1 LSVTRFGV
9 CFLMVF
15 GQLAFGG
22 TLALAIPPFF
32 KVERG
37 FYKSSASVYLSAA
50 ITSAVGL
57 GFLARRGGHPGAPSV
72 AWLWMMAGLW
82 AAFCAVLAVYLM
94 TLWTDDGRLR
104 ARAYSLSLAIGLL
117 AVLANALMLKPESFG
132 PAASAAYGLTAILSS
147 LVLGLASGAMLFG
160 HWYLIDPNL
169 PVDYLRSFVRL
180 LGAALVADLVALGL
194 VLAALLLLG
203 GGAAQAVRDL
213 ALSDRAVLIFR
224 MLIGPVASLVLAWMC
239 WQTLKIPQTMAATGL
254 LYITVMSV
262 LVGELL
268 GRFILFRT
276 SVPL

>member
-1 LSVTRFGV
+1 MTRFGV

-37 FYKSSASVYLSAA
+37 FYKS
-50 ITSAVGL
+50 TG
-57 GFLARRGGHPGAPSV
+57 
-72 AWLWMMAGLW
+72 
-82 AAFCAVLAVYLM
+82 AVYLGAGLTSAIGLAFLAHRGDHPGSPPAASLWALSALWALFCVVLALYLF
-94 TLWTDDGRLR
+94 TLWTDNGLVR
-104 ARAYSLSLAIGLL
+104 ARAYTCTLALGLV
-117 AVLANALMLKPESFG
+117 AVLANALTLR
-132 PAASAAYGLTAILSS
+132 PAAFGIVGSIAYGMTAVTSAM
-147 LVLGLASGAMLFG
+147 VLGFASGAMMFG

-169 PVDYLRSFVRL
+169 PVDYLRSLVRV
-180 LGAALVADLVALGL
+180 LGLALVGDLVVLGLAMAALALFG
-194 VLAALLLLG
+194 G
-203 GGAAQAVRDL
+203 GGAAAVRDL
-213 ALSDRAVLIFR
+213 ASSDLTVLIFR
-224 MLIGPVASLVLAWMC
+224 LLVGPAASLVLAWMC

>member
-1 LSVTRFGV
+1 MTRFGV

-15 GQLAFGG
+15 GELAFGG

-32 KVERG
+32 KIERG
-37 FYKSSASVYLSAA
+37 FYKSTGAVYLSAGLTNA
-50 ITSAVGL
+50 IGL
-57 GFLARRGGHPGAPSV
+57 AFLAWRGDRPGSPAALS
-72 AWLWMMAGLW
+72 LW
-82 AAFCAVLAVYLM
+82 ALSALWGAFCLVLALYLF
-94 TLWTDDGRLR
+94 TLWTDNGWLR
-104 ARAYSLSLAIGLL
+104 ARAYTIALALGLV
-117 AVLANALMLKPESFG
+117 AVLANALMLKPSAFG
-132 PAASAAYGLTAILSS
+132 VVALLAYGLSAVLSS
-147 LVLGLASGAMLFG
+147 MVLGIASGAMMFG

-180 LGAALVADLVALGL
+180 LGGALVADLAVLGL
-194 VLAALLLLG
+194 VMAVLALLG
-203 GGAAQAVRDL
+203 GGGAEAVRDL
-213 ALSDRAVLIFR
+213 ATSDLAILTFR
-224 MLIGPVASLVLAWMC
+224 LLIGPAASLVLAWMC